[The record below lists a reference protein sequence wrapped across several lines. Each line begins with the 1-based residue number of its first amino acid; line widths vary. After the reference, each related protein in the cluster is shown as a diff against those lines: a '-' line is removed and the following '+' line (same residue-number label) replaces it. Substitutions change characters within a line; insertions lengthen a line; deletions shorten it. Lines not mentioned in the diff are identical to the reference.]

1 MSQNNWIVW
10 FSSGEI
16 IWLCRNAIRLRR
28 NAIRSRHNAIQL
40 CLTYFDYVSTQFN
53 CVYER
58 NSIVFFTQFN
68 NVVKF
73 KLSKWIS
80 KVKPYWPTT
89 TTKNQKGQKGKDKR
103 LQKLK
108 HKEAIALRLGG
119 GGGGMTKCNDV
130 DSVIINSPPK
140 MPFFLKV
147 ENHPTTSRP
156 SANPAQTSIKRWCSW
171 VLA

>member
-1 MSQNNWIVW
+1 VDFEGKTVLTNN
-10 FSSGEI
+10 
-16 IWLCRNAIRLRR
+16 N
-28 NAIRSRHNAIQL
+28 
-40 CLTYFDYVSTQFN
+40 
-53 CVYER
+53 
-58 NSIVFFTQFN
+58 
-68 NVVKF
+68 K
-73 KLSKWIS
+73 
-80 KVKPYWPTT
+80 
-89 TTKNQKGQKGKDKR
+89 KNQKGQKGKDKR

-108 HKEAIALRLGG
+108 HKEAIALRL